1 MNINSILVVLDSA
14 RNDWTVD
21 DPVIRR
27 ATDLAQKSSAA
38 LILLKVAYESS
49 LGYGAFATREEVD
62 AGRLS
67 LLADCRENQRRLK
80 EAIEATSALAVT
92 TETQWAAD
100 ESDCILRAAAARGVD
115 LIMKASGDH
124 AYFVGLLSNTDWDL
138 LRGAQVPVW
147 FVSADAE
154 RSPHAGIIAAI
165 EQSYEDVDDTEDFHL
180 DSEAFDTAKQLSD
193 RYTSPLYA
201 VHAYRLPRMLPGFE
215 GYVPT
220 IGSVSPAAPPAV
232 DAQAR
237 SEIAQRHGQV
247 VQDFVDQHGFP
258 IDDLVLE
265 EGPADLVLSH
275 AAETK
280 SAGLI
285 VMGSSNKSWWDHLRG
300 RASAEPTLSNAGC
313 DVLFVTAPES
323 AEEQAAA

>member
-1 MNINSILVVLDSA
+1 MNINRILVVLDSD

-27 ATDLAQKSSAA
+27 ATDLAQKTSAA
-38 LILLKVAYESS
+38 LILLRVAYESS
-49 LGYGAFATREEVD
+49 LRYGAFATGEEVD

-67 LLADCRENQRRLK
+67 LLADCRENQSRLK
-80 EAIEATSALAVT
+80 EAIEATSALAVS
-92 TETQWAAD
+92 TETLWGAD
-100 ESDCILRAAAARGVD
+100 DSDCILRTADARGVD

-124 AYFVGLLSNTDWDL
+124 AYFVGLLPNTDWDL
-138 LRGAQVPVW
+138 LRGARVPVW
-147 FVSADAE
+147 FVSADAD

-165 EQSYEDVDDTEDFHL
+165 EQSYEDVETAEDFRL
-180 DSEAFDTAKQLSD
+180 DHEAFDTAKQLSD

-215 GYVPT
+215 GYVPA

-232 DAQAR
+232 DAQTR
-237 SEIAQRHGQV
+237 SEVAHRHGRV
-247 VQDFVDQHGFP
+247 VQDFIDEHGFP
-258 IDDLVLE
+258 IDDLILE

-280 SAGLI
+280 AAGLI
-285 VMGSSNKSWWDHLRG
+285 VMGSSSRSWWDHLRG

-313 DVLFVTAPES
+313 DVLFVTAPET
-323 AEEQAAA
+323 AVERAAA